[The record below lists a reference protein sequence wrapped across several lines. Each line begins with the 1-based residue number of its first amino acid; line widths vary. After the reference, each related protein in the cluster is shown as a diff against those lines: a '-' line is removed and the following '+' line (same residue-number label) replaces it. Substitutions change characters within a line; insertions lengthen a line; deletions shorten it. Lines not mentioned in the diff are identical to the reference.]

1 MDAEEEI
8 EQQAKASSPK
18 RLRVEAEPVEE
29 AAVGV
34 DAAEEG
40 PAVDGAT
47 AVVTVRSP
55 SSSSRIP
62 RPVGN
67 PVAVSSCSEVV
78 T

>member
-1 MDAEEEI
+1 MDAEEEV
-8 EQQAKASSPK
+8 EQQARASSPK
-18 RLRVEAEPVEE
+18 RQRLEAEPVEE

-34 DAAEEG
+34 DAEEEG

-47 AVVTVRSP
+47 AVVIVRSP

-67 PVAVSSCSEVV
+67 PVASSSASEVD